1 MKKVIITLFILL
13 VVSSLVA
20 CSKEKTVNDETANA
34 DVTNEQ
40 NERQTNSSMKEIMV
54 VGKTGPEIED
64 FTFEPAEINLKVGER
79 VKLTLTSDDEIQHGL
94 RVGGKVIQHGES
106 IEISFDKPGEYLGSC
121 SELCGAGHALMAFK
135 IIVE

>member
-1 MKKVIITLFILL
+1 MKKIFITLFILL
-13 VVSSLVA
+13 VFTSLVA
-20 CSKEKTVNDETANA
+20 CSKEKKVNDETANA
-34 DVTNEQ
+34 DVA
-40 NERQTNSSMKEIMV
+40 NERQTNNSMEEILV

-64 FTFEPAEINLKVGER
+64 FIFEPAEINLKVGEK

-106 IEISFDKPGEYLGSC
+106 IEISFEKPGEYFGNC
-121 SELCGAGHALMAFK
+121 SELCGAGHALMALK